1 MVVRKMLFTL
11 PVLAIGAVVVGC
23 GDSKP
28 TVGTAPKE
36 VEQKNTNMMQGYEGK
51 KK

>member
-1 MVVRKMLFTL
+1 MAIRKIMLAL
-11 PVLAIGAVVVGC
+11 PVFAIAAVVVGC

-36 VEQKNTNMMQGYEGK
+36 VEQKNTNMMKGYDGK
-51 KK
+51 K